1 MRTRLIIGNWK
12 MHGDV
17 AGNARRLDHLS
28 AHAPRGVQIA
38 VCPPYPFLAQCA
50 DRLRGSGIAV
60 GAQDVSAH
68 PGGAHTGDVSASML
82 AEFDCRYVLAG
93 HSERRIDHHESDATI
108 AHKVALAVG
117 AGLRPVVCVGETL
130 AERDGGR
137 TAPVVAG
144 QLVGALAQLAPAQLE
159 RIVVAYEPVWAIG
172 TGQTATPEMA
182 QAVHAMIRAR
192 LAALDPAAAA
202 SVPLLY
208 GGSMKPANAAAL
220 LAMPDID
227 GGLIGSASLEPQDF
241 IAIARAA
248 AGTQEAAV
256 V

>member
-1 MRTRLIIGNWK
+1 
-12 MHGDV
+12 MHGDF
-17 AGNARRLDHLS
+17 AGNARRLDHLA
-28 AHAPRGVQIA
+28 AHAPRGVHVA

-68 PGGAHTGDVSASML
+68 PVGAHTGEVSASML
-82 AEFDCRYVLAG
+82 AELDCGYVLVG
-93 HSERRIDHHESDATI
+93 HSERRIDHHETDEVI

-137 TAPVVAG
+137 TASVVTG
-144 QLVGALAQLAPAQLE
+144 QLAGALALLPPAQLA

-182 QAVHAMIRAR
+182 QTVHAMIRAR

-202 SVPLLY
+202 GVPILY

-227 GGLIGSASLEPQDF
+227 GGLIGSASLDAQDF
-241 IAIARAA
+241 IAIAQAA
-248 AGTQEAAV
+248 AGAPAPV
-256 V
+256 VA